1 MNILA
6 TIGISLVTLLV
17 GVLGA
22 YNYLPLG
29 VLDSLSIRGGSSNLG
44 ATITNIAGT
53 DTLSSSR
60 AVINTNF
67 DALNTNK
74 FDISSTSHSSITT
87 ASALATVG
95 TIITGIWNGTL
106 IDTLYGGTGSTTLS
120 EFSVLLGSTTNS
132 IGLVNGLG
140 SSGQFLTSN
149 GVSNPPSWQSASVN
163 QTSEYDW
170 TGDNTFTA
178 STTFNTATEAASS
191 FFGKLFFAGAG
202 TTTLDFSSTPANTA
216 SSSVISTDS
225 NGAVSWVPL
234 SRLLYSTTVNTQVTS
249 SASTSLLS
257 ITIPANTFGDNG
269 VLHGNFG
276 YTFVRSG
283 GFGAFNVDINLTYGG
298 DWLAST
304 TFAIFGGSLPL
315 AMPLEGS
322 IEFSVIS
329 GGISAQEGFFD
340 SPTLRSLDANQLF
353 MEKLNHNTAVNSA
366 ADQTL
371 TLTAT
376 LAGDASSFTLQNG
389 YIELIR

>member
-216 SSSVISTDS
+216 SSTFMGTDA
-225 NGAVSWVPL
+225 NGAVSNIPY
-234 SRLLYSTTVNTQVTS
+234 SYLLKNTNVDTTS
-249 SASTSLLS
+249 STATTTQITVDIPANHLRGGGVVHIRADVAFDIGVVASGSDSFTLNLLFGTGNTLLASTSIPKASASLS
-257 ITIPANTFGDNG
+257 DGVYYSTLEIFLSESGANSQEGWFSGTLRGTNTITAT
-269 VLHGNFG
+269 
-276 YTFVRSG
+276 SQQM
-283 GFGAFNVDINLTYGG
+283 
-298 DWLAST
+298 
-304 TFAIFGGSLPL
+304 FAIG
-315 AMPLEGS
+315 AE
-322 IEFSVIS
+322 E
-329 GGISAQEGFFD
+329 
-340 SPTLRSLDANQLF
+340 
-353 MEKLNHNTAVNSA
+353 
-366 ADQTL
+366 
-371 TLTAT
+371 
-376 LAGDASSFTLQNG
+376 
-389 YIELIR
+389 